1 MVSEDIMDVAGK
13 KVTVVG
19 LARSGV
25 AAARLLQEAGA
36 VVTVADQKDRAAL
49 GHVFE

>member
-25 AAARLLQEAGA
+25 AAARLLQAAGA
-36 VVTVADQKDRAAL
+36 LVTGSMLMVDGGWTAQ
-49 GHVFE
+49 